1 MLNKVEDSRT
11 KEKQMNEVCHKMA
24 QMAEAAYLDGKE
36 AKRAYRDI
44 GYKGHE
50 FFENDGAQCHAI
62 WDNDNYVLAFRGTEP
77 DELSDL
83 LADLNAIPR
92 GAMTHGLVHSGFR
105 GELDKLWDMVVAH
118 HGQGHQHKKL
128 WITGHSLG
136 AAMATIATSRFEE
149 TQKVEQLTTFG
160 SPRVGTRKF
169 VKNIETPHMRFVNNN
184 DIVTKVPLALMGY
197 KHHGTLQYIN
207 FYGNIRK
214 LTAWQMIKDK
224 WRGWKS
230 GILDGAKD
238 HGMANYVKHLGKNV

>member
-1 MLNKVEDSRT
+1 MS
-11 KEKQMNEVCHKMA
+11 QVCAKMA
-24 QMAEAAYLDGKE
+24 KLSQIAYLDGTAAKPKMKE
-36 AKRAYRDI
+36 LGYT
-44 GYKGHE
+44 GYK
-50 FFENDGAQCHAI
+50 FFDIDGAQCHAV
-62 WDNDNYVLAFRGTEP
+62 WNKEEYVLAFRGTEP
-77 DELSDL
+77 SELSDV

-105 GELDKLWDMVVAH
+105 GECDKLWDKIKV
-118 HGQGHQHKKL
+118 HQAMHNGKKFY
-128 WITGHSLG
+128 ITGHSLG

-149 TQKVEQLTTFG
+149 YTKVEQLTTFG

-169 VKNIETPHMRFVNNN
+169 VNNIETPHMRFVNNN
-184 DIVTKVPLALMGY
+184 DIVTKVPLMLMGY

-238 HGMANYVKHLGKNV
+238 HGMDNYVACTEKMIND